1 MRRTALVGAACL
13 ALMGSTLGPA
23 TAAPGGQDR
32 LGRPVYLALGDSVP
46 AGIGATPKVSGYPEL
61 LVARLED
68 GYNPAADKATPG
80 ASVDFELANVAVPGA
95 TTTSLIAG
103 QLQPAVDLIGER
115 DENRNPHD
123 DVEVVTVT
131 IGGNDV
137 SGPAIRACVATLT
150 TVACQT
156 TVDTTLAVTR
166 AQLTEVLQ
174 QLVTAAGRDTEVVVT
189 TYYNPIGSCF
199 LSGLNPRAAGIA
211 DVVLEGGRLE
221 FLDLSA
227 GLNDVIREVAA
238 ATGAQVAELY
248 GELDASQYVGGPD
261 CLHPDQDGHAE
272 IAEVIG
278 DTLAR

>member
-13 ALMGSTLGPA
+13 ALMGSALGPA
-23 TAAPGGQDR
+23 AAAPGGQDR

-61 LVARLED
+61 LLTRLED

-80 ASVDFELANVAVPGA
+80 ASVDFDLVNVAVPGA
-95 TTTSLIAG
+95 TTTSLSAG
-103 QLQPAVDLIGER
+103 QLQPALTLIAER
-115 DENRNPHD
+115 DGNRNPHD

-150 TVACQT
+150 TAACQA
-156 TVDTTLAVTR
+156 TVDTALAATR
-166 AQLTEVLQ
+166 TQLTEILQ
-174 QLVTAAGRDTEVVVT
+174 RLVTAAGRDTEVVVI

-199 LSGLNPRAAGIA
+199 LARVNPAAEQIA
-211 DVVLEGGRLE
+211 DVVLEGGRLP

-248 GELDASQYVGGPD
+248 GELEAGQYVGGPD

-272 IAEVIG
+272 IAELVG
-278 DTLAR
+278 DTVAR